1 MRNRIREFRIVS
13 SRYSL
18 RNGERMYILKTEHS
32 FDSAHFLLG
41 YDGKCSNIHGH
52 RWRVEVEV
60 MSDELKKDKQL
71 RGIYV
76 DFSKLKDDLR
86 EKVDYLDHA
95 LIIEAGSLKKT
106 TYKAL
111 KDEQFRI
118 IEFDFRPTAENLAK
132 YLYEQMKESGY
143 QVRKLTVYE
152 TPNNCASYTEV

>member
-1 MRNRIREFRIVS
+1 MKSNFQVLI
-13 SRYSL
+13 
-18 RNGERMYILKTEHS
+18 
-32 FDSAHFLLG
+32 FLLILLI
-41 YDGKCSNIHGH
+41 NLLAQF
-52 RWRVEVEV
+52 R
-60 MSDELKKDKQL
+60 
-71 RGIYV
+71 YV
-76 DFSKLKDDLR
+76 S
-86 EKVDYLDHA
+86 YTILDHA